1 MFIRAYLRASTA
13 EQNAS
18 RAKTTLKKFAEDS
31 LVKIAAFYVENAS
44 GSIIERPELLRLLD
58 ESEKGDVILVE
69 SIDRLT
75 RLNSHDWE
83 VLSTSIRTKGINI
96 VSLDLPTSHITLLEK
111 GNDDFMGA
119 VLKAMNTMLLDIL
132 AAVSYKE
139 YVERERKQKEG
150 IAIAKSQGKFKG
162 KKVNVDMHNKI
173 ITLTKTN
180 QFSINQIVEITEASR
195 STVIRVRRVLFKQQ
209 SL

>member
-1 MFIRAYLRASTA
+1 MFIRAYLRASTT
-13 EQNAS
+13 EQNAL
-18 RAKTTLKKFAEDS
+18 RAKSTLKRFAEDS
-31 LVKIAAFYVENAS
+31 HVRIAAFYVENAS
-44 GSIIERPELLRLLD
+44 GNTMNRPELLRLLD
-58 ESEKGDVILVE
+58 ESEKGDAILVE

-83 VLSTSIRTKGINI
+83 VLSASIRIKGINI
-96 VSLDLPTSHITLLEK
+96 VSLDLPTSHITLSEK

-150 IAIAKSQGKFKG
+150 ISIAKSQGKFSG
-162 KKVNVDMHNKI
+162 KKANVDMHNKI
-173 ITLTKTN
+173 VTLTKAKT
-180 QFSINQIVEITEASR
+180 FSINQIVNITGASR
-195 STVIRVRRVLFKQQ
+195 STVIRVRREFFKIE
-209 SL
+209 